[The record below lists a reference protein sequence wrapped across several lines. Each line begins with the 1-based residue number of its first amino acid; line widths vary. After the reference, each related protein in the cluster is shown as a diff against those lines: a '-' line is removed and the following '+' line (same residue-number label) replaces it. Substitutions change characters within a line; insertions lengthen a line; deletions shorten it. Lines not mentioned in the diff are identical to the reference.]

1 MLVQLEQAKDIIKEA
16 GLKSVALGIGQPKH
30 AAHWGGKL
38 APSVL
43 CLAVEANGVHYSYG
57 LGRHQGLGWMFK
69 PGLYAAS
76 AKAAASGLTQG
87 EATGDIAMLG
97 GIFIVNREGII
108 EYSYA
113 NDFAGDYP
121 PIAEIIAEYKKRLE
135 KPSGEEA
142 S

>member
-1 MLVQLEQAKDIIKEA
+1 MLVQLEQAKDIVKEA
-16 GLKSVALGIGQPKH
+16 GLKSVALGIGQSKH

-43 CLAVEANGVHYSYG
+43 CLALETNGVHYSYG
-57 LGRHQGLGWMFK
+57 LSRNQGLGWMFK
-69 PGLYAAS
+69 AGLYTAS
-76 AKAAASGLTQG
+76 AKAAASGQTQG
-87 EATGDIAMLG
+87 QATGDIAMLG
-97 GIFIVNREGII
+97 GIFIVNQQGLI

-121 PIAEIIAEYKKRLE
+121 PIAEIIAGYKKRLE
-135 KPSGEEA
+135 KPRGEET

>member
-30 AAHWGGKL
+30 AAHWGSKL

-57 LGRHQGLGWMFK
+57 LRRNTGTDWIFK
-69 PGLYAAS
+69 TGLYVAS
-76 AKAAASGLTQG
+76 VKAAASGVGQG
-87 EATGDIAMLG
+87 QATGDIAMLG
-97 GIFIVNREGII
+97 GIFIVNRDGVI

-121 PIAEIIAEYKKRLE
+121 TPEKIIEEYKK
-135 KPSGEEA
+135 KA
-142 S
+142 N